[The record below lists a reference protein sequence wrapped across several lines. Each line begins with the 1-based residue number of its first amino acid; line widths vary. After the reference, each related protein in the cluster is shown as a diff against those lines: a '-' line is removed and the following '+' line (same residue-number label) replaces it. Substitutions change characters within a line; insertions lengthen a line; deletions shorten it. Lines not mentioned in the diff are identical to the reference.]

1 MTPAALRLLWKYF
14 IPSRKWRGE
23 KNLPIDGVC
32 LLAFGCL
39 SKLIFR
45 GEKNAWIWISCCCGK
60 VNEKGAN
67 RKSRGSTLSQ
77 GFYDCPY
84 VLCPRPNRFIL
95 LKMRQAVCS
104 WETGDVYF
112 FVYNQ
117 SILPIKRFIVW
128 GSPVSGKGRA
138 VDLFTATLLWSYR

>member
-1 MTPAALRLLWKYF
+1 MTPSSHPSQTHFESCHFDALRS
-14 IPSRKWRGE
+14 SRFCQGHLADDTGSFETSLEIFHPEQEVERR
-23 KNLPIDGVC
+23 KNLPVDGVC

-39 SKLIFR
+39 NKLIFR
-45 GEKNAWIWISCCCGK
+45 GEKNAWILISCGCGK

-104 WETGDVYF
+104 
-112 FVYNQ
+112 
-117 SILPIKRFIVW
+117 
-128 GSPVSGKGRA
+128 
-138 VDLFTATLLWSYR
+138 